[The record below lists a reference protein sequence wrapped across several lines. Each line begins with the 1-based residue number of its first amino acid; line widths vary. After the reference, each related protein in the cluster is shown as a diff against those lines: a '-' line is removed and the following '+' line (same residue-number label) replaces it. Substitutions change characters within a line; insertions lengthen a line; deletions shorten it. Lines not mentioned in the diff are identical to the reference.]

1 MTFNTTTADSMVSS
15 LPAAVGSAHD
25 DSSANEEQTLSPTD
39 SDFQAVNMAALYHKI
54 GVMNS
59 TRSLDPDYV
68 KELNDLL
75 LETNKKASVISTCLD
90 PDCHTNHAKA
100 LNDLFQKSGK
110 EASDITGKFLHKLH
124 EMKPDEEAVKKMIT
138 AFPSSLSYQNSTLS
152 GDSRRALIPVHSAVL
167 YRDSFP
173 YIPLLAN
180 EGDTYKVGGDDGR
193 GGLLVSSQVDGEST
207 RISAL
212 QFLCFWSCDDTGMAR
227 LNVIKELRRLN
238 LILKEDI
245 IDHNLLLLSSSP
257 ECEMI
262 FHYLADWDPT
272 PLKENSIIFHII
284 IDFDGDEMENFTVF
298 LKAAFRHY
306 PEELGLLF
314 QKHYSEGNTIC
325 ECAFEKYG
333 KDKTFRAIDEFIHLD
348 QTTIPI
354 LHYVAQKAPNLLNDF
369 IIYYPSAVDLR
380 NSLGRKWYQAKLA
393 FGNTTYRNSAA
404 FFTGLKDCEIAEIDP
419 GTDLPPF
426 MVAASGQ
433 TSDLSAV
440 YYLLRRSPFLVNY

>member
-1 MTFNTTTADSMVSS
+1 MISS
-15 LPAAVGSAHD
+15 LPAAVASAHD
-25 DSSANEEQTLSPTD
+25 DSSADEEQTRRPTD
-39 SDFQAVNMAALYHKI
+39 SDFQAVNRPALYHKI

-59 TRSLDPDYV
+59 TRSLDPAYV
-68 KELNDLL
+68 KELNNLL
-75 LETNKKASVISTCLD
+75 LETNKKASEILNGLD
-90 PDCHTNHAKA
+90 LDCHTNHVKA
-100 LNDLFQKSGK
+100 LNDLFQKCDK
-110 EASDITGKFLHKLH
+110 EASDITGKFLHYLYFKT
-124 EMKPDEEAVKKMIT
+124 PDEEAVKKMIT
-138 AFPSSLSYQNSTLS
+138 AFPSSLSY
-152 GDSRRALIPVHSAVL
+152 RMYALIPIHSAVL
-167 YRDSFP
+167 CRGSLP
-173 YIPLLAN
+173 YVLLLAK
-180 EGDTYKVGGDDGR
+180 EGAKYNVGGDDGR
-193 GGLLVSSQVDGEST
+193 GGLLEVRGISRVLNSLCDRGQDG
-207 RISAL
+207 
-212 QFLCFWSCDDTGMAR
+212 DKGMAR
-227 LNVIKELRRLN
+227 LNVLKELRRS
-238 LILKEDI
+238 
-245 IDHNLLLLSSSP
+245 NLLLKKDIRDLQLLIP
-257 ECEMI
+257 ESCCPEREMI

-272 PLKENSIIFHII
+272 ALKAIIFNII
-284 IDFDGDEMENFTVF
+284 LVDGDEMENFPIL
-298 LKAAFRHY
+298 LKASLRHY

-314 QKHYSEGNTIC
+314 QNHNREGKTMC

-333 KDKTFRAIDEFIHLD
+333 KDKTFRAIDEFIPFD

-354 LHYVAQKAPNLLNDF
+354 LHHVAQKAPNLLNDF

>member
-173 YIPLLAN
+173 YIPLLAK
-180 EGDTYKVGGDDGR
+180 EGAKYNVGGDDGR
-193 GGLLVSSQVDGEST
+193 GGLLEVRGISRVLNSLCDRGQDG
-207 RISAL
+207 
-212 QFLCFWSCDDTGMAR
+212 DKGMAR
-227 LNVIKELRRLN
+227 LNVLKELRRS
-238 LILKEDI
+238 
-245 IDHNLLLLSSSP
+245 NLLLKKDIRDLQLLIP
-257 ECEMI
+257 ESCCPEREMI

-272 PLKENSIIFHII
+272 ALKAIIFNII
-284 IDFDGDEMENFTVF
+284 LVDGDEMENFPIL
-298 LKAAFRHY
+298 LKASLRHY

-314 QKHYSEGNTIC
+314 QNHNREGKTMC

-333 KDKTFRAIDEFIHLD
+333 KDKTFRAIDEFIPFD

-354 LHYVAQKAPNLLNDF
+354 LHHVAQKAPNLLNDF

-380 NSLGRKWYQAKLA
+380 DSLGRTWYQAKLA
-393 FGNTTYRNSAA
+393 CGNTTYRNSAT
-404 FFTGLKDCEIAEIDP
+404 FFTGLNDYEIAEIDP
-419 GTDLPPF
+419 ETDLPPF
-426 MVAASGQ
+426 MVAASGE